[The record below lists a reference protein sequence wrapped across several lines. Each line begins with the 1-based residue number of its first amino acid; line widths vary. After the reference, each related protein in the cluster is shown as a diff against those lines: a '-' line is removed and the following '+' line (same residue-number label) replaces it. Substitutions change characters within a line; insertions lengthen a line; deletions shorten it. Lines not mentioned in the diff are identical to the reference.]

1 MLNGNNNNS
10 NNNKNQLELKAH
22 NYKGT
27 GKEPPEGERDLQDS
41 SKPLEVWGHW
51 NFMCLESDFQEN
63 MANRLRLAAEL
74 LRTVQNTD
82 TPEKSRGKAMGKE
95 KNDL

>member
-1 MLNGNNNNS
+1 
-10 NNNKNQLELKAH
+10 
-22 NYKGT
+22 
-27 GKEPPEGERDLQDS
+27 
-41 SKPLEVWGHW
+41 
-51 NFMCLESDFQEN
+51 MCLESDFQEN

-95 KNDL
+95 KNDS